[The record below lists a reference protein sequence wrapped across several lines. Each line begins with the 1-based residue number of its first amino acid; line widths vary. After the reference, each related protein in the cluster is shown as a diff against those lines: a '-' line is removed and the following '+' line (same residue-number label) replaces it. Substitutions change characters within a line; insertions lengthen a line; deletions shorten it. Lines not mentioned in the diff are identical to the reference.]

1 MEMASLAIVS
11 FGALKPTR
19 LGGFGAFGAFPG
31 CQTAGLES
39 EKKVLALLAQWFA
52 HWQWLDPEAYK
63 AWTEWVVFWR
73 AKQQV

>member
-31 CQTAGLES
+31 CQTAGLER
-39 EKKVLALLAQWFA
+39 EKKSLGPLGPVVSSLAMA
-52 HWQWLDPEAYK
+52 
-63 AWTEWVVFWR
+63 
-73 AKQQV
+73 